1 VLASNGRRG
10 SFRSSRSV
18 SLNSSQVPTSPSLY
32 DLPVNGCCGSV
43 FGKSWITVNL
53 FRLDVVIGGDGEER
67 GLVDKE
73 DEHAFVEFVGE
84 FGDELLRIGVLLT
97 SDLRLAE
104 DVYQETLQRLAA
116 NWSQINNPRAF
127 SRRVIHNVVVDM
139 ARSRSRRPRESQLK
153 ATFDTSDPSASDA
166 LTATEIRPALFA
178 ALDTLTPS
186 QRAVVVLRYFD
197 DRSESEVAELLGISV
212 GSVKATASR
221 AMGVLRAEP
230 ALAFLFD
237 WASVVC

>member
-1 VLASNGRRG
+1 
-10 SFRSSRSV
+10 
-18 SLNSSQVPTSPSLY
+18 
-32 DLPVNGCCGSV
+32 
-43 FGKSWITVNL
+43 
-53 FRLDVVIGGDGEER
+53 
-67 GLVDKE
+67 VDKK
-73 DEHAFVEFVGE
+73 DERAFVEFVGE

-116 NWSQINNPRAF
+116 NWAQINNPRAF
-127 SRRVIHNVVVDM
+127 SRRVIHNVVVDLV
-139 ARSRSRRPRESQLK
+139 RSRSRRPRESQLQS
-153 ATFDTSDPSASDA
+153 AFDTSDPSAGDA

-178 ALDTLTPS
+178 ALDSLTAS

-221 AMGVLRAEP
+221 AMTVLRSQA

-237 WASVVC
+237 TASVVC